1 MRKIKNVFGHLR
13 NILVHKYWVLYY
25 GRIIGVNW
33 WRLLMHDMS
42 KFSPTECWESVRY
55 YQGTSSPIPPCK
67 ADQGYSEAWQ
77 HHKGR
82 NPHHYEYWTD
92 NYDSGTTLIP
102 MPVEYVEEMLA
113 DWMAAGRTY
122 MGNKF
127 TFIGQA
133 NWWQNKK
140 KTNPAIHPLTIALID
155 DFFDIE
161 TEECDCV
168 LDSWRINVIWKP
180 TKDIYERMWKIEA
193 KTSIATNKL

>member
-1 MRKIKNVFGHLR
+1 MGLIKNIFGHLR
-13 NILVHKYWVLYY
+13 NIIVHKYWVFYY
-25 GRIIGVNW
+25 GCIIGVNW

-42 KFSPTECWESVRY
+42 KFSPIEFWESVKY
-55 YQGTSSPIPPCK
+55 YQGTSSPIPVCK
-67 ADQGYSEAWQ
+67 AENGYSKAWQ

-102 MPVEYVEEMLA
+102 MPIECVVEMLA

-127 TFIGQA
+127 TFTGQA
-133 NWWQNKK
+133 MWWQNKK

-155 DFFDIE
+155 KFFDIE
-161 TEECDCV
+161 GENTDYE
-168 LDSWRINVIWKP
+168 LDKWRLYTWLP
-180 TKDIYERMWKIEA
+180 WKIEYINMVA
-193 KTSIATNKL
+193 SKNWKKS

>member
-13 NILVHKYWVLYY
+13 NIVVHKFWVLYY
-25 GRIIGVNW
+25 GKQIGVSIW
-33 WRLLMHDMS
+33 QLLKHDMS
-42 KFSPTECWESVRY
+42 KFSPIEFYESVKY

-102 MPVEYVEEMLA
+102 MPVKYVEEMLA

-140 KTNPAIHPLTIALID
+140 KTNPAIHPLTVALID

-168 LDSWRINVIWKP
+168 LDSWRINVMWYPAKAEYVAACKEWKN
-180 TKDIYERMWKIEA
+180 
-193 KTSIATNKL
+193 NK